1 MLVDGRVFRFGGEC
15 RSSIFAGEAVPG
27 RVVLEGRR
35 REVRGSI
42 AYLVE
47 KIEEER
53 QEETFEVE
61 DENQPSAGLCNTIL
75 DVKMTYLSCT
85 CSTHQ

>member
-1 MLVDGRVFRFGGEC
+1 MLVDGRVFRFGGGC
-15 RSSIFAGEAVPG
+15 RSSIFASGAVPG

-42 AYLVE
+42 AYLWE

-53 QEETFEVE
+53 QEETVEVE
-61 DENQPSAGLCNTIL
+61 GENQPSAGCAIR
-75 DVKMTYLSCT
+75 Y
-85 CSTHQ
+85 